1 MKSGSLA
8 RRYAKA
14 LIAIGIDDNSYEQL
28 GRELKSFSELL
39 VGHKD
44 GSGGLSAALSNPS
57 YSLDKRRAV
66 LEAVLG
72 KLRLSKTIEN
82 FLHLALDRDRIAYV
96 PDIAAEFEAMADQHA
111 GRVRA
116 EVVAAQQS
124 DLQQLDQL
132 KKALEQRTGKQVVLT
147 TRVDPELLAGK
158 VTRIGSTVF
167 DGSIR
172 TRLDQLGN
180 DLLAN
185 KI

>member
-14 LIAIGIDDNSYEQL
+14 LIAIGIEDKSYEL
-28 GRELKSFSELL
+28 IGRELATFAELL
-39 VGHKD
+39 EGHR
-44 GSGGLSAALSNPS
+44 GLATTLSNPS

-66 LEAVLG
+66 LNELLK
-72 KLRLSKTIEN
+72 KLTPSKTVHN
-82 FLHLALDRDRIAYV
+82 FLQLALDRDRIAYV
-96 PDIAAEFEAMADQHA
+96 PDISREYEAMADEHA

-116 EVVAAQQS
+116 EVVAAKQA

-132 KKALEQRTGKQVVLT
+132 KKALETRMGKQVVLS
-147 TRVDPELLAGK
+147 TRVDPALIAGK
-158 VTRIGSTVF
+158 VTRIGSTIF

-172 TRLDQLGN
+172 TRLEQLGT